1 MTEGKGEGGRASE
14 WAHLIRA
21 KNDPLAR
28 RGGDACGSK
37 DTALRCAYLSA
48 LCCVKLAPLPLVLKM
63 NILHLTIIHA
73 LSPFCL
79 LQPFFVERA
88 FRIFDRDKN
97 GTVSMSEFIETMHQ
111 FAGQSTDEKL
121 VFLFK
126 VYDLDGE

>member
-1 MTEGKGEGGRASE
+1 MIPSAATRVV
-14 WAHLIRA
+14 A
-21 KNDPLAR
+21 KRMFPSVRLR
-28 RGGDACGSK
+28 ETL
-37 DTALRCAYLSA
+37 TAATR
-48 LCCVKLAPLPLVLKM
+48 
-63 NILHLTIIHA
+63 NILHLIIIHA
-73 LSPFCL
+73 LSLFLL

-126 VYDLDGE
+126 VYDLDGESVRLRVEGGRGVISGPYRHATPPLY

>member
-1 MTEGKGEGGRASE
+1 
-14 WAHLIRA
+14 
-21 KNDPLAR
+21 
-28 RGGDACGSK
+28 
-37 DTALRCAYLSA
+37 
-48 LCCVKLAPLPLVLKM
+48 M
-63 NILHLTIIHA
+63 NMLHLRIIHA
-73 LSPFCL
+73 LSLFLL

-126 VYDLDGE
+126 VYDLDGESVRLRVEGGRGVISGPYHHATPPLY

>member
-1 MTEGKGEGGRASE
+1 MNM
-14 WAHLIRA
+14 LI
-21 KNDPLAR
+21 L
-28 RGGDACGSK
+28 
-37 DTALRCAYLSA
+37 
-48 LCCVKLAPLPLVLKM
+48 
-63 NILHLTIIHA
+63 
-73 LSPFCL
+73 FFF

-126 VYDLDGE
+126 VYDLDGKEHFATAAMRSPAGRGGKGGEG

>member
-1 MTEGKGEGGRASE
+1 MEKFVCS
-14 WAHLIRA
+14 
-21 KNDPLAR
+21 
-28 RGGDACGSK
+28 
-37 DTALRCAYLSA
+37 YFFLSF
-48 LCCVKLAPLPLVLKM
+48 
-63 NILHLTIIHA
+63 I
-73 LSPFCL
+73 F

-126 VYDLDGE
+126 VYDLDGKEGKEGALSAMVARWL

>member
-1 MTEGKGEGGRASE
+1 
-14 WAHLIRA
+14 
-21 KNDPLAR
+21 
-28 RGGDACGSK
+28 
-37 DTALRCAYLSA
+37 
-48 LCCVKLAPLPLVLKM
+48 M
-63 NILHLTIIHA
+63 NTLHLRVIHA
-73 LSPFCL
+73 LSLFLL

-126 VYDLDGE
+126 VYDLDGESVRLRVEEEEG

>member
-1 MTEGKGEGGRASE
+1 M
-14 WAHLIRA
+14 
-21 KNDPLAR
+21 
-28 RGGDACGSK
+28 
-37 DTALRCAYLSA
+37 
-48 LCCVKLAPLPLVLKM
+48 
-63 NILHLTIIHA
+63 
-73 LSPFCL
+73 L

-126 VYDLDGE
+126 VYDLDGESVRLRVEGRRGVISGPYRHATPPPLY

>member
-1 MTEGKGEGGRASE
+1 MPSFQKPHKGTKYS
-14 WAHLIRA
+14 WIII
-21 KNDPLAR
+21 PIF
-28 RGGDACGSK
+28 
-37 DTALRCAYLSA
+37 LSF
-48 LCCVKLAPLPLVLKM
+48 
-63 NILHLTIIHA
+63 
-73 LSPFCL
+73 SF

-126 VYDLDGE
+126 VYDLDGESRCVMRAIRVLAGHMSHLYGGLVL